1 MYQQARRRSCRCPF
15 CRGAH
20 STQSQEAGH
29 HGDEGQ
35 RASRSGKKGRRRWP
49 SPTCP
54 RGRHACLPLRPGAG
68 LLGGRPLLSRTR
80 ERRQGR
86 EGDRG
91 WRGAAMPIRRLD
103 PRRWR
108 TAPLPQS
115 AGIVLEQAGRPTGEE
130 PPQVEPGSRARSAG
144 LPVRHEVP
152 GDWGR
157 QDREIRFTAP
167 DGCPGTPRAR
177 ASCGR
182 VCVRRRCHSSAR
194 PGRHSTQRS
203 RRCPWGSLLTC
214 HEEPGVSKRRLMH
227 TPAPR
232 RGTGL
237 VLAVVE
243 EDASRRGVGQRTA
256 R

>member
-1 MYQQARRRSCRCPF
+1 MPLLQRCT
-15 CRGAH
+15 H
-20 STQSQEAGH
+20 TQSQEAGH

-49 SPTCP
+49 SRTCP
-54 RGRHACLPLRPGAG
+54 RGRHACLPLRPGPG
-68 LLGGRPLLSRTR
+68 LLGGRPLPSRTR

-108 TAPLPQS
+108 TAPSPQS
-115 AGIVLEQAGRPTGEE
+115 AGIVLEQGSSYGEE
-130 PPQVEPGSRARSAG
+130 PPEVEPGSRARSAG

-167 DGCPGTPRAR
+167 D
-177 ASCGR
+177 
-182 VCVRRRCHSSAR
+182 SAV
-194 PGRHSTQRS
+194 PGR
-203 RRCPWGSLLTC
+203 
-214 HEEPGVSKRRLMH
+214 
-227 TPAPR
+227 
-232 RGTGL
+232 RGPER
-237 VLAVVE
+237 AAAE
-243 EDASRRGVGQRTA
+243 CA
-256 R
+256 